1 MKKVLLAAAAIVSA
15 VALMGCGK
23 KETTTTGGGGT
34 SGGSSAKAGGSNKL
48 VVWSFTDE
56 LEGMIN
62 DYYKPAHPDVEVE
75 YSMTPTDQFPSK
87 LDPVLA
93 AGQGCPDVFA
103 LENAFVRKYIES
115 GLLLPLDDVYAEVKS
130 KMADYPMKIGSADGH
145 VYGMA
150 WQVCPGAL
158 FYRRSL
164 AKKYLGTDDPK
175 EVQKYVKDLDTFVA
189 TARELKK
196 KSNGLCDIVS
206 STGDMFMPY
215 KGARK
220 DPWVVND
227 KLVIDPAMDKYM
239 DMCKLL
245 HDENMEGRVQQW
257 SEGWF
262 AGMNGTLKDE
272 KGNPIEVFC
281 YLLPTWGLHY
291 TLKQN
296 APDTSGDW
304 AMCAG
309 PANYY
314 WGGTWI
320 GAWKGTKNP
329 AAAKE
334 MIKYLATDD
343 TFLTAY
349 AKKSG
354 DTVGNLNVQN
364 ALKDTFS
371 EPYLGGQNH
380 YAEFCEMAKGIDGSL
395 VQGSD
400 QQIEALFNESV
411 TAYANGEKTKQQALD
426 DFKSQVASTLGY

>member
-1 MKKVLLAAAAIVSA
+1 MKKSNLVLGAVLCAAALFSTS
-15 VALMGCGK
+15 CEK
-23 KETTTTGGGGT
+23 KD
-34 SGGSSAKAGGSNKL
+34 SKAASSTKDASKNL

-62 DYYKPAHPDVEVE
+62 NYYKAAHPDITVE
-75 YSMTPTDQFPSK
+75 YSMTPTDQFPNK
-87 LDPVLA
+87 LDPVLQS
-93 AGQGCPDVFA
+93 GSGTPDVFA

-115 GLLLPLDDVYAEVKS
+115 DLLLPLDDVYEEVKG
-130 KMADYPMKIGSADGH
+130 KMADYPMKIGSYNGH

-164 AKKYLGTDDPK
+164 AKAYLGTDDPA
-175 EVQKYVKDLDTFVA
+175 EVQKYVANLDKFVE
-189 TARELKK
+189 TAKLLKE
-196 KSNGLCDIVS
+196 KSNGKCDIVS

-220 DPWVVND
+220 SPWVVDD
-227 KLVIDPAMDKYM
+227 KLVIDPAMEKFM
-239 DMCKLL
+239 DMCKTL
-245 HDENMEGRVQQW
+245 HDNNLEGRVGQW

-262 AGMNGTLKDE
+262 AGMKGTLKDE

-291 TLKQN
+291 VLKQN
-296 APDTSGDW
+296 SPDTAGDW

-320 GAWKGTKNP
+320 AAYKNTKNP
-329 AAAKE
+329 NAAKE

-349 AKKSG
+349 AKASG

-364 ALKDTFS
+364 ALKDSFS
-371 EPYLGGQNH
+371 DPYLDGQNH
-380 YAEFCEMAKGIDGSL
+380 YKEFCEMAKGIDGSL
-395 VQGSD
+395 IQGTD
-400 QQIEALFNESV
+400 QQIESLFNEEV
-411 TAYANGEKTKQQALD
+411 AAYTNGEKSKEQALK
-426 DFKSQVASTLGY
+426 DFKAQVSSTMGY

>member
-1 MKKVLLAAAAIVSA
+1 MKKSNLILGAMLCAAALVST
-15 VALMGCGK
+15 GCEK
-23 KETTTTGGGGT
+23 KD
-34 SGGSSAKAGGSNKL
+34 SKAASTKDASKNL

-62 DYYKPAHPDVEVE
+62 NHYKPAHPDMTVE
-75 YSMTPTDQFPSK
+75 YSMTPTDQFPNK
-87 LDPVLA
+87 LDPVLQS
-93 AGQGCPDVFA
+93 GSGCPDVFA

-115 GLLLPLDDVYAEVKS
+115 DLLLPLDDVYEEVKG
-130 KMADYPMKIGSADGH
+130 KMADYPMKIGSYNGH

-164 AKKYLGTDDPK
+164 AKAYLGTDDPA
-175 EVQKYVKDLDTFVA
+175 EVQKYVKDLETFVE
-189 TARELKK
+189 TAKILKE
-196 KSNGLCDIVS
+196 KSNGKCDIVS

-220 DPWVVND
+220 QPWVVND
-227 KLVIDPAMDKYM
+227 KLVIDPAMEKFM
-239 DMCKLL
+239 DMCKTL
-245 HDENMEGRVQQW
+245 HDNNLEGRVGQW

-262 AGMNGTLKDE
+262 AGMKGTLKDE

-291 TLKQN
+291 VLKQN
-296 APDTSGDW
+296 APDTAGDW

-320 GAWKGTKNP
+320 AAYKGTKNP
-329 AAAKE
+329 NAAKE

-349 AKKSG
+349 AKASG

-364 ALKDTFS
+364 ALKDSFS
-371 EPYLGGQNH
+371 DPYLAGQNH
-380 YAEFCEMAKGIDGSL
+380 YKEFCEMAKGIDGSL
-395 VQGSD
+395 IQGSD
-400 QQIEALFNESV
+400 QQIEGLFNEAV
-411 TAYANGEKTKQQALD
+411 AAYTNGEKTKEQALK
-426 DFKSQVASTLGY
+426 DFKDQVSTTMGY

>member
-1 MKKVLLAAAAIVSA
+1 MEEEKELQMKKTVLFLMAASLAVLATSCKKGEKQAAVKDA
-15 VALMGCGK
+15 
-23 KETTTTGGGGT
+23 
-34 SGGSSAKAGGSNKL
+34 SNKL

-56 LEGMIN
+56 LQGMIN
-62 DYYKPAHPDVEVE
+62 DYYKPAHPDEEVE
-75 YSMTPTDQFPSK
+75 YSMTPTDQFPNK

-93 AGQGCPDVFA
+93 SGSGAPDVFA

-115 GLLLPLDDVYAEVKS
+115 GLLLPLDDIYAEVKD
-130 KMADYPMKIGSADGH
+130 KMADYPMQIGSYKGH

-150 WQVCPGAL
+150 WQAWPGAL

-164 AKKYLGTDDPK
+164 AKKYLGTDDPEKVQEYVANLDKFVETAALLK
-175 EVQKYVKDLDTFVA
+175 E
-189 TARELKK
+189 
-196 KSNGLCDIVS
+196 KSGGKCDIVS
-206 STGDMFMPY
+206 SSGDMFMPY

-220 DPWVVND
+220 SPWVVDD

-245 HDENMEGRVQQW
+245 HDKNYDGRVSQW

-262 AGMNGTLKDE
+262 AGMKGTLKDD
-272 KGNPIEVFC
+272 KGKPVEVFC

-291 TLKQN
+291 VLKTN

-304 AMCAG
+304 AMVAG

-320 GAWKGTKNP
+320 AAYKGTKNP
-329 AAAKE
+329 NAAKE
-334 MIKYLATDD
+334 LIKYLATDD
-343 TFLTAY
+343 TFLSTY

-354 DTVGNLNVQN
+354 DTVGNINVQN

-371 EPYLGGQNH
+371 EPFLGGQNH
-380 YAEFCEMAKGIDGSL
+380 YKAFCEMAKGIDGSL

-400 QQIEALFNESV
+400 QQVEALFQEAV
-411 TAYANGEKTKQQALD
+411 TAYSNGEKTKDAAVA

>member
-1 MKKVLLAAAAIVSA
+1 MKKSNLILGAALCVAALVST
-15 VALMGCGK
+15 GCEK
-23 KETTTTGGGGT
+23 KGGDT
-34 SGGSSAKAGGSNKL
+34 SAAKKDASKNL

-62 DYYKPAHPDVEVE
+62 NYYKPAHPDMTVE
-75 YSMTPTDQFPSK
+75 YSMTPTDQFPNK
-87 LDPVLA
+87 LDPVLQS
-93 AGQGCPDVFA
+93 GSGTPDVFA

-115 GLLLPLDDVYAEVKS
+115 DLLLPLDDVYEEVKG
-130 KMADYPMKIGSADGH
+130 KMADYPMKIGSYNGH

-164 AKKYLGTDDPK
+164 AKAYLGTDDPA
-175 EVQKYVKDLDTFVA
+175 EVQKYVANLEKFVE
-189 TARELKK
+189 TAKLLKE
-196 KSNGLCDIVS
+196 KSNGKCDIVS
-206 STGDMFMPY
+206 SSGDMFMPY

-220 DPWVVND
+220 QPWVVND
-227 KLVIDPAMDKYM
+227 KLVVDPAMEQFM
-239 DMCKLL
+239 DMCKTL
-245 HDENMEGRVQQW
+245 HDENLDGRVGQW

-262 AGMNGTLKDE
+262 AGMKGTLKDE
-272 KGNPIEVFC
+272 KGNPVEVFC

-291 TLKQN
+291 VLKQN
-296 APDTSGDW
+296 SPDTAGDW

-320 GAWKGTKNP
+320 AAYKNTKNP
-329 AAAKE
+329 NAAKE

-349 AKKSG
+349 AKSSG

-364 ALKDTFS
+364 ALKDSFS
-371 EPYLGGQNH
+371 DPYLAGQNH
-380 YAEFCEMAKGIDGSL
+380 YKEFCEMAKGIDGSL
-395 VQGSD
+395 IQGTD
-400 QQIEALFNESV
+400 QQIEALFNEA
-411 TAYANGEKTKQQALD
+411 TAAYANGEKTKEQALK
-426 DFKSQVASTLGY
+426 DFRDQVSSTMGY

>member
-1 MKKVLLAAAAIVSA
+1 MKKSCITLAAATA
-15 VALMGCGK
+15 ALALFASCGK
-23 KETTTTGGGGT
+23 KDST
-34 SGGSSAKAGGSNKL
+34 AAAGGSKTAQDASKKL

-56 LEGMIN
+56 LEGLVK
-62 DYYKPAHPDVEVE
+62 DYYKPAHPDMEVE

-93 AGQGCPDVFA
+93 SGTGCPDVFA

-115 GLLLPLDDVYAEVKS
+115 DLLLPLDDVYAEVKD
-130 KMADYPMKIGSADGH
+130 KMADYPMKIGSYNGH

-164 AKKYLGTDDPK
+164 AKQYLGTDDPE
-175 EVQKYVKDLDTFVA
+175 EVQKYVANLDKFLE
-189 TARELKK
+189 TAALLKK
-196 KSNGLCDIVS
+196 KSGGKCDIVS
-206 STGDMFMPY
+206 STGDMLMPY

-220 DPWVVND
+220 QPWVVND

-239 DMCKLL
+239 EMCKTL
-245 HDENMEGRVQQW
+245 HDNDWEGRVDQW
-257 SEGWF
+257 SEGWY
-262 AGMNGTLKDE
+262 AGMKGTLKDE
-272 KGNPIEVFC
+272 KGRPVEVFC

-291 TLKQN
+291 VLKTN
-296 APDTSGDW
+296 APDTAGDW

-320 GAWKGTKNP
+320 AAYKGTKNP
-329 AAAKE
+329 NAAKE
-334 MIKYLATDD
+334 KIKYLATDD
-343 TFLTAY
+343 TYLESY

-364 ALKDTFS
+364 KIKDTFS
-371 EPYLGGQNH
+371 EAYLAGQNH
-380 YAEFCEMAKGIDGSL
+380 YAAFCEMAKGIDGSL
-395 VQGSD
+395 IQGSD
-400 QQIEALFNESV
+400 QQIESLFNESV
-411 TAYANGEKTKQQALD
+411 NAYKLGEKSKEDALN
-426 DFKSQVASTLGY
+426 DFKTQVSSTLGY